1 VPRSCFDAYG
11 QCHGLQV
18 PEHRVQVN
26 VAMCPRGDTGRMSS
40 VAVVTLRQIGHV
52 TLTVVMM
59 IVMVLTGPDAAVGP

>member
-1 VPRSCFDAYG
+1 MHMGSATASRCPSTA
-11 QCHGLQV
+11 
-18 PEHRVQVN
+18 VQVN